1 MTISINRQTL
11 AILIA
16 CAASHIEDV
25 ETGIDEGL
33 YEKSENTDLA
43 DKKEALAAAQA
54 LIEPPECPPGGY
66 DIMIN
71 FEQTA
76 DHCDTL
82 SQARQRGQELCD
94 AEPLPTTWSIFDAG
108 GQFVEEIKRSDG
120 KSLEAQIKDFSKNH
134 RR

>member
-11 AILIA
+11 ATIIA

-33 YEKSENTDLA
+33 YDESENADLA
-43 DKKEALAAAQA
+43 AKKEALAVAQA
-54 LIEPPECPPGGY
+54 LAEPPECPPGGY
-66 DIMIN
+66 YIMIN

-82 SQARQRGQELCD
+82 SQARERGKELCD
-94 AEPLPTTWSIFDAG
+94 AEPLPTTWSIFDAD

-120 KSLEAQIKDFSKNH
+120 KSLEDQIKGFSEN
-134 RR
+134 R

>member
-33 YEKSENTDLA
+33 YDESENADLA
-43 DKKEALAAAQA
+43 AKKEALAVAQA
-54 LIEPPECPPGGY
+54 LAEPPECPPGGY
-66 DIMIN
+66 YIMIN

-82 SQARQRGQELCD
+82 SQARERGKELCD
-94 AEPLPTTWSIFDAG
+94 AEPLPTTWSIFDAD

-120 KSLEAQIKDFSKNH
+120 KSLEDQIKGFSEN
-134 RR
+134 R